1 MIPEG
6 TETPERRIGYLSGA
20 PLVSTREETALPG
33 PRAHVLGVMRAFEAL
48 GWEVQPYIVGDKVPL
63 RWVTDGRTEHTLRSN
78 YLKRALADGLRW
90 YMSVLNGWRATREIG
105 EVDWVYE
112 RLGAFQALGW
122 WFKRRGIPWILETN
136 ALLFREASAD
146 RASVAFSGL
155 QRLVECWAY
164 HRCDVLICVSQALAD
179 MVVEQVGIDPRKIV
193 IMPNGVDTAIF
204 DPRCHQPKRLFQGCT
219 IGFVGQ
225 LHAWQR
231 LDLLIE
237 VLTEL
242 RAEDVDLK
250 LVVIGDGPHRAEW
263 ESLARRLGQSQHT
276 RFLGRVPWSD
286 VPKYIAGFDIGYV
299 GPVPLSPGVMYLSP
313 LKLYEYA
320 AMSRP
325 ILASDFDEARILVK
339 EASCGYI
346 FRMGNKKDLKRVL
359 RQAYAEQHKW
369 NEMGRRAR
377 KIVVERHSWH
387 ARVRDAINKI
397 ESILEEAYG
406 APYPARRR
414 S

>member
-1 MIPEG
+1 M
-6 TETPERRIGYLSGA
+6 
-20 PLVSTREETALPG
+20 PG
-33 PRAHVLGVMRAFEAL
+33 PRAHVLGVMRGFEAL
-48 GWEVQPYIVGDKVPL
+48 GWEVRPYIVGDKVPL

-90 YMSVLNGWRATREIG
+90 YMGVLNGWRATREIG

-155 QRLVECWAY
+155 QRLAECWAY

-179 MVVEQVGIDPRKIV
+179 MVVKDVGVNPKKIV
-193 IMPNGVDTAIF
+193 IMPNGVDTETF
-204 DPRCHQPKRLFQGCT
+204 DPQCHKPKRVFQGCT
-219 IGFVGQ
+219 MGFVGH
-225 LHAWQR
+225 LYPWQR
-231 LDLLIE
+231 LDLVIE

-242 RAEDVDLK
+242 RGEGVDLK
-250 LVVIGDGPHRAEW
+250 LVVIGDGPMRAKW
-263 ESLARRLGQSQHT
+263 EDFAARLGQLQHI

-299 GPVPLSPGVMYLSP
+299 GPVPLSVGVMYLSP

-320 AMSRP
+320 AMARP
-325 ILASDFDEARILVK
+325 VVASEFDESRKLVQ
-339 EASCGYI
+339 EASCGYL
-346 FRMGNKKDLKRVL
+346 FKMGDKQDLKRVL
-359 RQAYAEQHKW
+359 RQAYGERHKW
-369 NEMGRRAR
+369 ADMGQRAR
-377 KIVVERHSWH
+377 RIVIKHHTWQ
-387 ARVRDAINKI
+387 ARVRDAISKI
-397 ESILEEAYG
+397 EAILEEAYG
-406 APYPARRR
+406 SPYPARYTR
-414 S
+414 